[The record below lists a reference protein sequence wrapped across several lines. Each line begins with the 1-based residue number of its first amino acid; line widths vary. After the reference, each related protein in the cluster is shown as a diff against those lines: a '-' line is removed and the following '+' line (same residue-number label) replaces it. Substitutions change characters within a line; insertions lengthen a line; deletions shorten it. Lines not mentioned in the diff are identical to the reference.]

1 MKVKV
6 LRLFVVPL
14 LLLLAPAVAQAS
26 VSLLIGEA
34 VGGAG
39 EFTGSGHAAV
49 YFSAICAE
57 TPTQLRHCKPGE
69 EGVVIT
75 SYPGLVAQTQY
86 KWMAIPL
93 TAFLYAVDS
102 EDNKVLY
109 GNGKIRKYLRNEYRL
124 KHLSDLIPSLPNGAL
139 PTGRWSE
146 MLGGVL
152 NRDIYALTVTTTP
165 QQDAKSLAYLQNLP
179 NAANFSTAYNN
190 CADFAR
196 DAINTI
202 FPGATHRDVLN
213 DFTITTPKA
222 IASSFTRY
230 ATARP
235 ELNFHIVKYS
245 QADGAISRSLSNRNF
260 TEKAVVSKKYILTM
274 AFTMPE
280 LIPIM
285 GVTYLTTGWY
295 NVDPQYKKYAG
306 KEIAAINLL
315 ARRQTLITNFGGA
328 SRTGFTRKELETQR
342 AAQREEMFGTD
353 ELWSDYRKQFAPM
366 LSKAVERRFF
376 LDAKEVQTFFKDLEL
391 QSEPQLDR
399 DGRLVLNVMD
409 RGTHETL
416 GLTRENLLSPDNS
429 RRLAYKL
436 MLAKVNAV
444 LSAPSRNRPLRRE
457 FEQDWQLLQ
466 SLAANVVAYEFPDE
480 DRKALPRFRQ
490 VREVVSVG
498 KRGQQLLVTITH

>member
-1 MKVKV
+1 
-6 LRLFVVPL
+6 
-14 LLLLAPAVAQAS
+14 
-26 VSLLIGEA
+26 LIGEA

-57 TPTQLRHCKPGE
+57 TPTQLRYCKPGE

-102 EDNKVLY
+102 EDSKVLY

-139 PTGRWSE
+139 PPGRWSE

-165 QQDAKSLAYLQNLP
+165 QQDAKLLAYLQKLP
-179 NAANFSTAYNN
+179 NGNNFSTAYNN
-190 CADFAR
+190 CADFVR

-202 FPGATHRDVLN
+202 FPGATHRDILN

-245 QADGAISRSLSNRNF
+245 QADGAIRRSLSNRNF
-260 TEKAVVSKKYILTM
+260 TEK
-274 AFTMPE
+274 
-280 LIPIM
+280 
-285 GVTYLTTGWY
+285 G
-295 NVDPQYKKYAG
+295 
-306 KEIAAINLL
+306 
-315 ARRQTLITNFGGA
+315 
-328 SRTGFTRKELETQR
+328 
-342 AAQREEMFGTD
+342 
-353 ELWSDYRKQFAPM
+353 
-366 LSKAVERRFF
+366 
-376 LDAKEVQTFFKDLEL
+376 
-391 QSEPQLDR
+391 
-399 DGRLVLNVMD
+399 GRLEEVHSNVRVRPSPVLW
-409 RGTHETL
+409 
-416 GLTRENLLSPDNS
+416 LT
-429 RRLAYKL
+429 
-436 MLAKVNAV
+436 
-444 LSAPSRNRPLRRE
+444 
-457 FEQDWQLLQ
+457 
-466 SLAANVVAYEFPDE
+466 
-480 DRKALPRFRQ
+480 
-490 VREVVSVG
+490 
-498 KRGQQLLVTITH
+498 